1 MNQWIKTGRCWGGLT
16 SRCAYCVVVVYPSTS
31 SKWRSSV
38 NIWLICLL
46 FCVMMSSS
54 PSSHQITSDHRDIFS
69 STRASETLNCDTII
83 KAVFRGTVVRR
94 GHWVLWTL
102 KSGCL
107 SDLLC
112 AASLNEWE
120 NYFAL
125 SCNIML
131 GTNHCRQDQIGLLA
145 WQPVLC
151 FLQSKNQLQSVK
163 Y

>member
-1 MNQWIKTGRCWGGLT
+1 MLGRFDLPLCILCSGGVPFYLVQVEEQCEHLAHLSSLLCYDVILT
-16 SRCAYCVVVVYPSTS
+16 LLPSD
-31 SKWRSSV
+31 
-38 NIWLICLL
+38 NIWSQGYFLVWWGWIVILL
-46 FCVMMSSS
+46 S
-54 PSSHQITSDHRDIFS
+54 
-69 STRASETLNCDTII
+69 I

-151 FLQSKNQLQSVK
+151 LLQSKKPAPICWVLQSMLC
-163 Y
+163 